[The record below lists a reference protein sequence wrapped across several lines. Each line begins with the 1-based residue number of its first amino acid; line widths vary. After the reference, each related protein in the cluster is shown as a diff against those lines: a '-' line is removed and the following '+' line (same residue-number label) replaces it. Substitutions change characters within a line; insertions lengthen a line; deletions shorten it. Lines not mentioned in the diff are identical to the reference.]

1 MTPELERQLRSLVTF
16 PTPPGV
22 ATHII
27 ELAQDPDIEMGKVAA
42 AVSMDPALT
51 TKILRIANSPLYAQR
66 RKSENLRQALVVL
79 GLNATLTLAL
89 SFTLVRSL
97 RGQKPRS
104 IDYPFYWRR
113 VLIAAVSA
121 RALGEHLRQPLAE
134 ELFLAG
140 LLQDVGMLA
149 LDQALPDLYR
159 DRGQLQRDHRALG
172 EHERRQINADH
183 AEVGGSLMASWH
195 LPERLHRAIS
205 ASHALEQARTD
216 APDEIFN
223 RCVSLSGLLADL
235 FVLDAG
241 HRDFASSAQCVE
253 RSLGLD
259 KHAFGQVLGTISGLI
274 PDTEAIFETDL
285 RAGSNPELILEQAR
299 DILMIRNLQAL
310 REVNTLK
317 STAHNLST
325 RALELEEEAQR
336 DALTGAYNRPFL
348 DAYLAREF
356 EHASR
361 NEWPLSIAFA
371 DLDNF
376 KKVNDSFGH
385 QAGDR
390 ILQAAAR
397 ILKGNTRETDMV
409 ARYGGEEFII
419 ALPTTDADTARAICD
434 RIVHAFQSARHDL
447 GTGQTTVT
455 ISIGCAT
462 HSAQTPFRSV
472 NDFVRAADQ
481 ALYTAKLQGRN
492 RAVRFDPQEPL
503 QPVRA
508 R

>member
-1 MTPELERQLRSLVTF
+1 MTPELERHIKTFVSF

-22 ATHII
+22 AAHII
-27 ELAQDPDIEMGKVAA
+27 ELAQDADIEMGKVAK

-89 SFTLVRSL
+89 SFTLVRTL
-97 RGQKPRS
+97 RGAKPNG

-113 VLIAAVSA
+113 VLTAAIAA
-121 RALGEHLRQPLAE
+121 RALGESIRQPLAE

-149 LDQALPDLYR
+149 LDQAMPDLYR
-159 DRGQLQRDHRALG
+159 NGAQMQRDHRALA
-172 EHERRQINADH
+172 EFERKQVKADH
-183 AEVGGSLMASWH
+183 AEIGGALMCSWN
-195 LPERLHRAIS
+195 LPERLHQAIS
-205 ASHALEQARTD
+205 TSHAVNQDRTD
-216 APDEIFN
+216 APTEIFN
-223 RCVSLSGLLADL
+223 RCVALSGLLADL
-235 FVLDAG
+235 FVLSEAK
-241 HRDFASSAQCVE
+241 REFAETARIVE
-253 RSLGLD
+253 RSIGLD

-274 PDTEAIFETDL
+274 PDTESIFETDL
-285 RAGSNPELILEQAR
+285 RGGNNSELILEQAR

-317 STAHNLST
+317 ATAHSLSART
-325 RALELEEEAQR
+325 MELEEEAQR
-336 DALTGAYNRPFL
+336 DSLTGAYNRTFL
-348 DAYLAREF
+348 DAYLEREF

-376 KKVNDSFGH
+376 KRVNDTFGH
-385 QAGDR
+385 QAGDQ
-390 ILQAAAR
+390 ILQATAR
-397 ILKGNTRETDMV
+397 ILRSNTRETDVV
-409 ARYGGEEFII
+409 ARYGGEEFVI
-419 ALPTTDADTARAICD
+419 ALPATDSETTRCICE
-434 RIVHAFQSARHDL
+434 RIVHAFQNARHDL
-447 GTGQTTVT
+447 GSSHTTVT

-462 HSAQTPFRSV
+462 HVSLTPFKSV

-492 RAVRFDPQEPL
+492 RSVRFDHQG
-503 QPVRA
+503 QFHIA
-508 R
+508 RSI

>member
-1 MTPELERQLRSLVTF
+1 MTPELERHIRTFVNF

-22 ATHII
+22 AAHII
-27 ELAQDPDIEMGKVAA
+27 ELAQDPDIEMGKVAK

-97 RGQKPRS
+97 RGTKPNG

-113 VLIAAVSA
+113 VLTAAISA
-121 RALGEHLRQPLAE
+121 RALGEALRQPLAE

-149 LDQALPDLYR
+149 LDQALPELYR
-159 DRGQLQRDHRALG
+159 SGAPLQRNHRALADF
-172 EHERRQINADH
+172 ELKQVKADH
-183 AEVGGSLMASWH
+183 AEIGGALMASWH

-205 ASHALEQARTD
+205 ASHAVEQDRTED
-216 APDEIFN
+216 PNEIFN
-223 RCVSLSGLLADL
+223 RCVALSGLLADL
-235 FVLDAG
+235 FVQAEDK
-241 HRDFASSAQCVE
+241 REFAETARVVE
-253 RSLGLD
+253 RSVGLD
-259 KHAFGQVLGTISGLI
+259 KHAFAQVLGTISGLI

-285 RAGSNPELILEQAR
+285 RAGNNPDLILEQAR

-317 STAHNLST
+317 AAAHSLSART
-325 RALELEEEAQR
+325 MELEEEAQR
-336 DALTGAYNRPFL
+336 DSLTGAYNRPFL

-361 NEWPLSIAFA
+361 HEWPLSIAFA

-376 KKVNDSFGH
+376 KKVNDTFGH
-385 QAGDR
+385 QAGDQ
-390 ILQAAAR
+390 ILQATAR
-397 ILKGNTRETDMV
+397 ILKSNTRETDVV
-409 ARYGGEEFII
+409 ARYGGEEFVI
-419 ALPTTDADTARAICD
+419 ALPATDSETARSICE
-434 RIVHAFQSARHDL
+434 RIVQAFQNARHDI
-447 GTGQTTVT
+447 GSSHTTVT

-462 HSAQTPFRSV
+462 HGALTPFKSV
-472 NDFVRAADQ
+472 NDFIRAADQ
-481 ALYTAKLQGRN
+481 ALYTAKLAGRN
-492 RAVRFDPQEPL
+492 RSVRFDHQG
-503 QPVRA
+503 QFRIA
-508 R
+508 RSV